1 MLWYNNPGDP
11 RLINRDA
18 IVNTDSAYS
27 NYNFGVWAR
36 FAFAL
41 NATTKYVCV
50 FDDDTL
56 PGKKWL
62 QNCLNTIKQSRGL
75 LGTIGLIYNDMY
87 NYFDHQRYGWD
98 NPNPQTVQVDIVGHS
113 WFFQRQFL
121 TAFWRQLS
129 SSFSQFCGQD
139 IHFSYTLQKYM
150 GLGTY
155 VPPHPPDDKQMWGS
169 LNGWTLGTDQN
180 AISLKS
186 GGPNNDFN
194 IRFRRYSQRGWKL
207 IKR

>member
-18 IVNTDSAYS
+18 IVKTDSAYS

-62 QNCLNTIKQSRGL
+62 
-75 LGTIGLIYNDMY
+75 
-87 NYFDHQRYGWD
+87 
-98 NPNPQTVQVDIVGHS
+98 
-113 WFFQRQFL
+113 
-121 TAFWRQLS
+121 
-129 SSFSQFCGQD
+129 
-139 IHFSYTLQKYM
+139 
-150 GLGTY
+150 
-155 VPPHPPDDKQMWGS
+155 
-169 LNGWTLGTDQN
+169 
-180 AISLKS
+180 
-186 GGPNNDFN
+186 
-194 IRFRRYSQRGWKL
+194 
-207 IKR
+207 

>member
-1 MLWYNNPGDP
+1 
-11 RLINRDA
+11 
-18 IVNTDSAYS
+18 
-27 NYNFGVWAR
+27 
-36 FAFAL
+36 
-41 NATTKYVCV
+41 
-50 FDDDTL
+50 
-56 PGKKWL
+56 
-62 QNCLNTIKQSRGL
+62 
-75 LGTIGLIYNDMY
+75 
-87 NYFDHQRYGWD
+87 
-98 NPNPQTVQVDIVGHS
+98 
-113 WFFQRQFL
+113 
-121 TAFWRQLS
+121 
-129 SSFSQFCGQD
+129 
-139 IHFSYTLQKYM
+139 M